1 VNEHNIFIESLEKIK
16 KSMPPWKETPA
27 ELMLKKTDTST
38 LLKSLCNAALD
49 NSKSAS
55 KNANRY
61 NESLKKFCV
70 FLYFVGGRLLYETLQ
85 SNLVNS

>member
-1 VNEHNIFIESLEKIK
+1 LEDLQ
-16 KSMPPWKETPA
+16 KSTPPWKETPA

-38 LLKSLCNAALD
+38 LSLCNAALD

-70 FLYFVGGRLLYETLQ
+70 FFVFFMKHCSQ
-85 SNLVNS
+85 I